1 MAYIEKI
8 GLNPIP
14 TVVSGRNSIEFIE
27 FTCKYD
33 NDKIVYITPYY
44 NSVVGTY
51 DITRTQLYFE
61 NNTILINQSYAIST
75 GELI

>member
-8 GLNPIP
+8 GLKPTT

-33 NDKIVYITPYY
+33 NDKIVYITPYF
-44 NSVVGTY
+44 NPVLGTY

-61 NNTILINQSYAIST
+61 NNTILIKQSYAITT